1 MYLIGLDL
9 GQAADYTALAIA
21 RRVGEGEAATYELPW
36 LERYPL
42 GTGYPAIVR
51 AVTARVAALAAR
63 EPATLRALVVDHTG
77 VGRAVWDLL
86 VRARP
91 PASLVAVTI
100 TGGDRAAREG
110 DLWRVPKRD
119 LVGAAQ
125 VLLQGRRLRIAA
137 ALPEAGALTAEL
149 LNFRVTI
156 TASAHDTYGAWREG
170 DHDDLVLAVA
180 LACWAGETP
189 GVRPRAFAYATAA
202 EPRWRRTEHG
212 AGLELVQG
220 PARYAVDQPIEAF
233 RRGGR

>member
-21 RRVGEGEAATYELPW
+21 RRRGEGDAAAYELPW

-42 GTGYPAIVR
+42 GTGYPAIVQ
-51 AVTARVAALAAR
+51 AVTARVAQLAEQ
-63 EPATLRALVVDHTG
+63 EPAALRALVVDHTG

-100 TGGDRAAREG
+100 TGGDRATREG

-125 VLLQGRRLRIAA
+125 VLLQGRRLRVAA
-137 ALPEAGALTAEL
+137 ALPEAGALTQEL

-156 TASAHDTYGAWREG
+156 TASAHDTYAAWREG
-170 DHDDLVLAVA
+170 DHDDLVLATA

-189 GVRPRAFAYATAA
+189 GVRPRPFSYAAGG
-202 EPRWRRTEHG
+202 EPRYRATKHG

-220 PARYAVDQPIEAF
+220 SGRVAVDRPIEAF